1 MFVAGAP
8 AIFDNVRESVEVA
21 RSKGV
26 PVIWVVREHH
36 PSGKESTRGRKRER
50 ERERERER
58 LKRSERERDCLKR
71 CIRFQCSIVGDDLS
85 TPTPLK
91 KRPGVDAE
99 VTRAHLY
106 HGPDATGPSGTSG
119 GGGGGAADPLPVP
132 PLALLSE
139 GSELAAGLSPLGG
152 EHVVSKK
159 RFSAFH
165 ATHLASLLR
174 RMGCTHVVVAGV
186 QTPNCVRATAFDAL
200 AEDFPAVSVL
210 SDCTASATDAVQSAN
225 LFDLRNAGIHTP
237 TLGQWKASLGG
248 GGLFS
253 ALFGR

>member
-1 MFVAGAP
+1 MHSISMP
-8 AIFDNVRESVEVA
+8 QS
-21 RSKGV
+21 
-26 PVIWVVREHH
+26 
-36 PSGKESTRGRKRER
+36 
-50 ERERERER
+50 
-58 LKRSERERDCLKR
+58 
-71 CIRFQCSIVGDDLS
+71 IRVDLNLFS
-85 TPTPLK
+85 LSPKTKIQNP
-91 KRPGVDAE
+91 PGVDTE

-106 HGPDATGPSGTSG
+106 HGPDAAGPSGTSSG
-119 GGGGGAADPLPVP
+119 RQDPPLPPP

-139 GSELAAGLSPLGG
+139 GSELAADLSPLGG

-159 RFSAFH
+159 RFSAFY

-174 RMGCTHVVVAGV
+174 RLGCTHVVVAGV

-210 SDCTASATDAVQSAN
+210 SDCTASATDAVQAAN

-237 TLGQWKASLGG
+237 TLAQWKASLGG